1 MGLVVL
7 LLLALAGWLI
17 LTGRLQRMTMTDGL
31 MLGLAIVGAIMAAK
45 GQGLIGG
52 GALALAGMHGWRRMA
67 AKARLR
73 RPAQTTAQNPTPA
86 TATPDREEES
96 LAEAR
101 ALLGLDATA
110 DADAIRAA
118 HRRLIAKNHPDVG
131 GTQALAE
138 KINDARTILLRHVN
152 ENNRSHLS
160 PSGSPQEPTGTP

>member
-1 MGLVVL
+1 MSLIVL

-45 GQGLIGG
+45 GQGLLGG
-52 GALALAGMHGWRRMA
+52 GALAIAALHGWRRLTG
-67 AKARLR
+67 KSRARR
-73 RPAQTTAQNPTPA
+73 RANGPPPRATAPSPPA
-86 TATPDREEES
+86 TEPAS

-101 ALLGLDATA
+101 ALLGLDE
-110 DADAIRAA
+110 DADEEAIRAA

-138 KINDARTILLRHVN
+138 KINDARAILLRHAT
-152 ENNRSHLS
+152 ENKRSHLS
-160 PSGSPQEPTGTP
+160 SSGFPQEPTGHS